1 MSTVNYTNPNQDRT
15 VYVIDN
21 FYNFELSVD
30 ANLYDVV
37 LSHFKS
43 VFDDENAAKNFTLN
57 VFRISENTGTPAIEL
72 LEEVRGQSAIELTAT
87 FAYYL
92 NNLRSNTT
100 LLGIS
105 AVTTPAFYAARNVVV

>member
-1 MSTVNYTNPNQDRT
+1 MSTVNYNNPNQDRT
-15 VYVIDN
+15 VYLLDN
-21 FYNFELSVD
+21 FYSFELSVD

-37 LSHFKS
+37 LSYFKT
-43 VFDDENAAKNFTLN
+43 VFDDETAAKNFALN
-57 VFRISENTGTPAIEL
+57 LFRMSENTGTPAIEL
-72 LEEVRGQSAIELTAT
+72 LEEVRGQTAIELTAT
-87 FAYYL
+87 FSYYL

>member
-1 MSTVNYTNPNQDRT
+1 MSTVNYSNPNQDKTIYIFDR
-15 VYVIDN
+15 
-21 FYNFELSVD
+21 FYEFELNVD

-37 LSHFKS
+37 LSFFKN
-43 VFDDENAAKNFTLN
+43 VFDNEQAAKNFTLN
-57 VFRISENTGTPAIEL
+57 VFRISENTGTPV
-72 LEEVRGQSAIELTAT
+72 LEILEDVKGQSAIELTAT